1 MSALRSTRPTIRD
14 VASRAG
20 VSLKTVSRVIND
32 EPGVAVATAARV
44 GDAIDE
50 LGFQRNDLARSLRQG
65 VSSSTLGLVIEDVA
79 NPFYSAIAQ
88 AVEAAA
94 RERGY
99 LLITAS
105 CEEDPERERE
115 LVNALLRRRVD
126 ALLLVP
132 ASREHSYLRRRHAGR
147 LPRPP
152 AGRPRGR
159 LRAARQ
165 LRRRADRGRAPAR
178 PRPPAH
184 RHGRRRRGPVHRGRA
199 PRRLSPRPRGRRR
212 AGRAT
217 SWSGSARTTPP
228 RPSGSC
234 DELLALPPD
243 RRPTALFAGN
253 NRNAVGA
260 LRALRD
266 AAPPVALVGF
276 DDFEL
281 ADLLATPATVVRHDS
296 HRMGAHAAALAFA
309 RLDGGDHAAAPGD
322 RPDRARRPRIR
333 GDPAAVKPQL
343 LPPNVLRHFYAG
355 GARIAALRGLAL
367 DSDHMPEEWLG
378 AANTTFGARRARAQP
393 ARGRHVRARRH
404 PGRP

>member
-1 MSALRSTRPTIRD
+1 LSVTRTPRPTMRD

-20 VSLKTVSRVIND
+20 VSLKTVSRVING

-44 GDAIDE
+44 GDAIDA

-132 ASREHSYLRRRHAGR
+132 ASREHAYLADATPVVF
-147 LPRPP
+147 LDRPP
-152 AGRPRGR
+152 VGLEADCVLLDNLGG
-159 LRAARQ
+159 A
-165 LRRRADRGRAPAR
+165 RRAVEHLL
-178 PRPPAH
+178 AH
-184 RHGRRRRGPVHRGRA
+184 GHERIAMVGDTAELYTAVE
-199 PRRLSPRPRGRRR
+199 RL
-212 AGRAT
+212 AGYRQALEAAGVPIRDELVRLGT
-217 SWSGSARTTPP
+217 HDAAQAELVVR
-228 RPSGSC
+228 
-234 DELLALPPD
+234 ELLALPD
-243 RRPTALFAGN
+243 AQRPTALFAGN
-253 NRNAVGA
+253 NRNAIGA

-266 AAPPVALVGF
+266 APRRTALVGF

-281 ADLLATPATVVRHDS
+281 ADLLEVTVVRHDS
-296 HRMGAHAAALAFA
+296 QRMGAHAAALAFE
-309 RLDGGDHAAAPGD
+309 RLDGVE
-322 RPDRARRPRIR
+322 RPRRRVVVPTELVVR
-333 GDPAAVKPQL
+333 GS
-343 LPPNVLRHFYAG
+343 G
-355 GARIAALRGLAL
+355 
-367 DSDHMPEEWLG
+367 E
-378 AANTTFGARRARAQP
+378 T
-393 ARGRHVRARRH
+393 
-404 PGRP
+404 

>member
-1 MSALRSTRPTIRD
+1 MSALRSTRPTMRD

-132 ASREHSYLRRRHAGR
+132 ASREHSYLAGDTPVVF
-147 LPRPP
+147 LDRPP
-152 AGRPRGR
+152 AGLEADCVLLDNFGGARTAVEHLLAHGHRRIAMVGDSEDLFTAAERLAGYRHALEAAGVPVRERADPARHARRRPGRAGRG
-159 LRAARQ
+159 RAAR
-165 LRRRADRGRAPAR
+165 A
-178 PRPPAH
+178 
-184 RHGRRRRGPVHRGRA
+184 
-199 PRRLSPRPRGRRR
+199 
-212 AGRAT
+212 
-217 SWSGSARTTPP
+217 
-228 RPSGSC
+228 
-234 DELLALPPD
+234 
-243 RRPTALFAGN
+243 RRPTADPPRCSPATTAT
-253 NRNAVGA
+253 RSAPCA
-260 LRALRD
+260 PCAPP
-266 AAPPVALVGF
+266 PPVALVGF

-296 HRMGAHAAALAFA
+296 QRMGAHAAALAFA
-309 RLDGGDHAAAPGD
+309 RLDGGDHP
-322 RPDRARRPRIR
+322 PRQVIVPTELVVR
-333 GDPAAVKPQL
+333 GSGEI
-343 LPPNVLRHFYAG
+343 PP
-355 GARIAALRGLAL
+355 
-367 DSDHMPEEWLG
+367 P
-378 AANTTFGARRARAQP
+378 
-393 ARGRHVRARRH
+393 
-404 PGRP
+404 